1 MSGAIDRAE
10 AMRRVMA
17 PGSDWEVVTETV
29 DGEPLRL
36 FRGFARTLPE
46 LYQRALDTYGDRI
59 LFVDGDV
66 HFTYA
71 DIFGESARLA
81 VALRDRFG
89 VGEGTRVG
97 IVMQNCR
104 EYLTSFT
111 AVTMLGGVGVL
122 INSRGA
128 GGEIAR
134 AIEDTDCALVIGD
147 GKRIA
152 RLLAATNPPP
162 PGGGGAKGDGG
173 GGSETFSEPP
183 SSPSV
188 NCADTSPW
196 RGRIERAMP
205 LIVTEGDL
213 PGATSYGDLVAAVPE
228 TPFFA
233 RPADPGEL
241 AAMMFTSGTT
251 GRPKGAALSHRS
263 MLAGLSVSS
272 FSNAVAAEMTR
283 AAMGPAAEPMLAR
296 QQATIM
302 IAPLFHVS
310 GLHNV
315 YLRTLA
321 AGGRIYRLAR
331 WNPEQAI
338 RLIAEHAIAS
348 IGCVPTMMW
357 DILRSPIFGDHDLS
371 SLRSIGAGG
380 APFPDNLVREM
391 KEKLPNCT
399 IGMGYGMTESN
410 GAGTNIAGPDLA
422 ARPGAV
428 GRPNPLTDIRV
439 VDDHAEPLPQGETGE
454 IAMRGSVVMQGYFG
468 NAAATAAKIVD
479 GWLLTGDVGRF
490 DADGYLHLVD
500 RKTQMIISG
509 GENIYCAEVE
519 AALSTHPDVREVV
532 AVGVPDDRL
541 GEALVAAIVAQP
553 GVTID
558 ADALDAHV
566 RTRLADYKAPRDYVI
581 QSDPFDRTANAKIDR
596 RAVTQMVRARFAAET
611 SA

>member
-10 AMRRVMA
+10 AMLRVMA
-17 PGSDWEVVTETV
+17 PGSDWEVVTENV
-29 DGEPLRL
+29 DCEPLRL

-46 LYQRALDTYGDRI
+46 LDQRALDEHGDKI

-66 HFTYA
+66 TFTYA
-71 DIFGESARLA
+71 DIFAESARLA
-81 VALRDRFG
+81 VALRDHFG
-89 VGEGTRVG
+89 VGAGTRVG
-97 IVMQNCR
+97 IVMQNSR

-111 AVTMLGGVGVL
+111 AVTMLGGIGVL

-134 AIEDTDCALVIGD
+134 AIEDTDCALAIGD

-152 RLLAATNPPP
+152 RLL
-162 PGGGGAKGDGG
+162 GEGAP
-173 GGSETFSEPP
+173 T
-183 SSPSV
+183 
-188 NCADTSPW
+188 
-196 RGRIERAMP
+196 IP
-205 LIVTEGDL
+205 LIATDGAL
-213 PGATSYGDLVAAVPE
+213 PGVASYADLIAAVPE
-228 TPFFA
+228 TAFFA

-263 MLAGLSVSS
+263 MLAGLSVSV
-272 FSNAVAAEMTR
+272 FANAVGTEMIR
-283 AAMGPAAEPMLAR
+283 AAMGPAADAMLAR
-296 QQATIM
+296 QGANLM

-315 YLRTLA
+315 YLRALA
-321 AGGRIYRLAR
+321 QGGRLHSLSR
-331 WNPEQAI
+331 WNPEEAI
-338 RLIAEHAIAS
+338 RLIAEHRIES

-357 DILRSPIFGDHDLS
+357 DILRSPIFADHDLS
-371 SLRSIGAGG
+371 CLRSIGAGG

-391 KEKLPNCT
+391 KVKLPGCT

-410 GAGTNIAGPDLA
+410 GAGTNIGGPDLA

-428 GRPNPLTDIRV
+428 GKPNPLTDIRI
-439 VDDHAEPLPQGETGE
+439 VDDHAQPLPQGETGE

-468 NAAATAAKIVD
+468 NPQATAAKIVD

-490 DADGYLHLVD
+490 DDEGYLHLVD

-541 GEALVAAIVAQP
+541 GEKLVAAIAAQP

-558 ADALDAHV
+558 LEALDRHV
-566 RTRLADYKAPRDYVI
+566 RDRLADYKAPRDYVV
-581 QSDPFDRTANAKIDR
+581 QPDPFDRTANAKIDR
-596 RAVTQMVRARFAAET
+596 RAVTEMVRARLAVET
-611 SA
+611 NA

>member
-10 AMRRVMA
+10 AIRRVMA
-17 PGSDWEVVTETV
+17 PGSDWEMVTEMV
-29 DGEPLRL
+29 DGQPLRL
-36 FRGFARTLPE
+36 FRGFARTLPDF
-46 LYQRALDTYGDRI
+46 YQQALDTYGDRI
-59 LFVDGDV
+59 LFVDGDTT
-66 HFTYA
+66 FTYA
-71 DIFGESARLA
+71 DIFAESARLA

-89 VGEGTRVG
+89 VGAGSRVG

-122 INSRGA
+122 INSRGT

-134 AIEDTDCALVIGD
+134 AIEDTDCALVIAD

-152 RLLAATNPPP
+152 RLLASSNPPP
-162 PGGGGAKGDGG
+162 PGGGGSVADGG
-173 GGSETFSEPP
+173 GGHETSGSSP

-188 NCADTSPW
+188 ASGDTSPW
-196 RGRIERAMP
+196 RGRMNVP
-205 LIVTEGDL
+205 LIATDGDL
-213 PGATSYGDLVAAVPE
+213 PGVASYADLIAAIPE

-251 GRPKGAALSHRS
+251 GRPKGAALAHRS
-263 MLAGLSVSS
+263 MLAGLSVSV
-272 FSNAVAAEMTR
+272 FANAVGTEMIR
-283 AAMGPAAEPMLAR
+283 AAMGPAADAMLAR
-296 QQATIM
+296 QSANLM

-315 YLRTLA
+315 YLRALA
-321 AGGRIYRLAR
+321 QGGRIHRLSR
-331 WNPEQAI
+331 WDPEEAI
-338 RLIAEHAIAS
+338 RLIAEHRIES

-357 DILRSPIFGDHDLS
+357 DILRSPIFADHDLS
-371 SLRSIGAGG
+371 CLRSIGAGG

-391 KEKLPNCT
+391 KEKLPGCT

-410 GAGTNIAGPDLA
+410 GAGTNIGGPDLA

-428 GRPNPLTDIRV
+428 GRPNPLTDIRI
-439 VDDHAEPLPQGETGE
+439 VDDQAQPLPQGETGE

-468 NAAATAAKIVD
+468 NAEATAAKIVD

-490 DADGYLHLVD
+490 DAEGYLHLVD
-500 RKTQMIISG
+500 RKTQMIITG
-509 GENIYCAEVE
+509 GENVYCAEVE

-541 GEALVAAIVAQP
+541 GERVVAAIAAQP
-553 GVTID
+553 GVAID
-558 ADALDAHV
+558 TQALDAHV
-566 RTRLADYKAPRDYVI
+566 RARLADYKAPRDYVV
-581 QSDPFDRTANAKIDR
+581 QPDPFDRTANAKIDR
-596 RAVTQMVRARFAAET
+596 RAVTEAVRARFAAG
-611 SA
+611 AGA